1 MSSKVLPSPVATRS
15 IEEQLRYLYARKS
28 VVEELIRSLE
38 AYWHCTGSASRKAPA
53 SETANFIFRK
63 LAL

>member
-1 MSSKVLPSPVATRS
+1 MPQKVLPSPPSDCA
-15 IEEQLRYLYARKS
+15 IQEQLRYLYARKS

-38 AYWHCTGSASRKAPA
+38 AYWHCSGLAPKKAPA
-53 SETANFIFRK
+53 SETADFIFRR

>member
-1 MSSKVLPSPVATRS
+1 MPQKVLPFPPSDCA

-38 AYWHCTGSASRKAPA
+38 AYWHCTGSAPKKPPA
-53 SETANFIFRK
+53 SETANFIFRR